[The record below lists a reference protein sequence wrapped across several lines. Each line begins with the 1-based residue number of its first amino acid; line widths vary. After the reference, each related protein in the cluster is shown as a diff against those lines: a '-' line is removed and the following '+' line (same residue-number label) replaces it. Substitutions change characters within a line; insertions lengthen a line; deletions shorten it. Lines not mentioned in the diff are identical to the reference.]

1 MSIKISTNIY
11 ALRYSGSY
19 LQNIGVSFKYT
30 TSGPFVMCEDN
41 PDFIITNSYHE
52 ALAASKKYPSVVFV
66 GPNFKFPNYDFNIPI
81 ALLDEL
87 SVLSKVNTKYI
98 PHDIAY
104 FNNSGQE
111 NIPFINELQML
122 GNVKIMGPGY
132 CIDELDRTFNQRL
145 TPAFYSYA
153 KTVASTSREETLKAL
168 FMGKSVISDNN
179 HPYTYSINNLGPPR
193 ENQIT
198 YAWSLSHTVIWSEIF
213 EILGYQDLSDKLK
226 TILKIEENNETRA
239 S

>member
-1 MSIKISTNIY
+1 MSIKIITNIH
-11 ALRYSGSY
+11 ALRYSGDY
-19 LQNIGVSFKYT
+19 LRNIGINFKFT
-30 TSGPFVMCEDN
+30 TSGPFVMCEDK
-41 PDFIITNSYHE
+41 PDIVVTNSYHE
-52 ALAASKKYPSVVFV
+52 AIAASKEYPSIVFV
-66 GPNFKFPNYDFNIPI
+66 GPNFKFPNYDINIPI

-87 SVLSKVNTKYI
+87 STLTKVKI
-98 PHDIAY
+98 DCMPHDIAY

-111 NIPFINELQML
+111 NIPFINELKAL

-132 CIDELDRTFNQRL
+132 CIDELDRTFNQRF

-168 FMGKSVISDNN
+168 FMGKVVISDNN
-179 HPYTYSINNLGPPR
+179 HPYTYSINSVGPIR

-198 YAWSLSHTVIWSEIF
+198 YAWSLSHTVIWSQILEQ
-213 EILGYQDLSDKLK
+213 LGYQELSDKLK
-226 TILKIEENNETRA
+226 TIFKIEENNETRT